1 MCLLTNPENDGNE
14 RIQILLML
22 SRGAKSRRN
31 IMKSL
36 LCQPKN
42 CSQIARD
49 VKLDWWTV
57 QRHLQLLMKERMV
70 KNSSF
75 GNLKYYRLSHN
86 GKELIR
92 ALSPDDNKKLDE
104 QHGMAVDSV
113 SGSSHESG
121 GKLYALKFNSRLG
134 LNWV

>member
-1 MCLLTNPENDGNE
+1 MCLLINPEKE
-14 RIQILLML
+14 RIQILLTL

-42 CSQIARD
+42 CSQIAQD

-75 GNLKYYRLSHN
+75 GNIKYYRLSHN
-86 GKELIR
+86 GRETIKK
-92 ALSPDDNKKLDE
+92 LSLDDNKELDE
-104 QHGMAVDSV
+104 QN
-113 SGSSHESG
+113 SGSAHELR
-121 GKLYALKFNSRLG
+121 GKLDAFKFKSRLG